1 LRNLLENVVNFA
13 TFVVVVVGSAVS
25 LVAVVGLIVVVSAVV
40 GLVAVVLVDDSSPGW
55 RLINPQSTSVK
66 SRQLTTERN
75 PF

>member
-1 LRNLLENVVNFA
+1 MSTFA
-13 TFVVVVVGSAVS
+13 TFVVVVVGSAVP
-25 LVAVVGLIVVVSAVV
+25 LVAVVGLIVDDVVVSAVV
-40 GLVAVVLVDDSSPGW
+40 GLVAVVVLDGSSPGW